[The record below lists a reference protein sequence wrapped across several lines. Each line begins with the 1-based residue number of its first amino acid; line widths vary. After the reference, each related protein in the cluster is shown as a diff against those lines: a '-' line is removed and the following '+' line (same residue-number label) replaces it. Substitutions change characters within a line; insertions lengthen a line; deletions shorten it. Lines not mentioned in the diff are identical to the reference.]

1 MLTELR
7 LQNFK
12 AWRDT
17 GPLRL
22 APLTVIF
29 GTNSSGK
36 SSLGH
41 LLRALKQTVLMT
53 DRKRSLHLGD
63 DNALIDL
70 GTYGDCIHGHDLS
83 RPLQFELKWKT
94 STPLEVEDILDASR
108 RYGGEELK
116 LSAEIGA
123 TGTEQPETRQF
134 TYQLFNDNQLVLTA
148 RNGRRDGKAFLE
160 CDPIRLV
167 RAQGRKWDVEAPEK
181 FYRFSDKTLS
191 RYQNAEF
198 LTDFVLETE
207 QLLGNFYHLGP
218 LRSPPQRVY
227 AWSGDTPLDVGAQGQ
242 QTISAILAATQQ
254 GRSLNRG
261 LNQRYQLFD
270 AFIASWLKDL
280 GIIHRFKVEQIA
292 PGRKEYEAQIQI
304 HKRAHW
310 VKLTDVGFG
319 VSQVLPALVQAFYS
333 PPSAVM
339 WMEQPEIHLHP
350 RVQANLADA
359 FISATKA
366 REGGEDRDVQMIVES
381 HSEHLLNRLQ
391 RRVAE
396 GEVRPEEVAIYF
408 VSRHGG
414 AAHIEPLR
422 LNEFGD
428 IENWPDNF
436 FGDDMEDITQRA
448 LAAAR
453 KRKAKKVQEARA

>member
-1 MLTELR
+1 M
-7 LQNFK
+7 
-12 AWRDT
+12 
-17 GPLRL
+17 
-22 APLTVIF
+22 
-29 GTNSSGK
+29 
-36 SSLGH
+36 GH
-41 LLRALKQTVLMT
+41 LLKALKQTVLMT

-70 GTYGDCIHGHDLS
+70 GTYADCVHGHDLA
-83 RPLQFELKWKT
+83 RPLQFELKWNT
-94 STPLEVEDILDASR
+94 GTPLVVEDVLDASL
-108 RYGGEELK
+108 RYDGEALK
-116 LSAEIGA
+116 LSAEIGS
-123 TGTEQPETRQF
+123 TDTHQPETRQF
-134 TYQLFNDNQLVLTA
+134 TYQLFNHDRLVLTA
-148 RNGRRDGKAFLE
+148 RNGQRDGKAFLE
-160 CDPIRLV
+160 CDPLRLV

-242 QTISAILAATQQ
+242 QAISAILAATQQ
-254 GRSLNRG
+254 GRRLNRSP
-261 LNQRYQLFD
+261 NQRYQPFD
-270 AFIASWLKDL
+270 AFIAGWLKDL

-292 PGRKEYEAQIQI
+292 PGRKEYEVQIQI

-359 FISATKA
+359 FISATRA
-366 REGGEDRDVQMIVES
+366 REEGGGDRNVQLIVES

-396 GEVRPEEVAIYF
+396 GDVKPEDVAIYF
-408 VSRHGG
+408 VSRQGS
-414 AAHIEPLR
+414 AAHMEPLR

-428 IENWPDNF
+428 IENWPDDF
-436 FGDDMEDITQRA
+436 FGDDMEDISQRA

-453 KRKAKKVQEARA
+453 KRKARKAQEASG